1 MKYKM
6 PLVLAVA
13 LLCTGCSTIPDSV
26 APTETAA
33 PVSATEATSE
43 TAAPATTPAPLVTT
57 AKATEAPTEE
67 EVYKNWQE
75 AYHAFLD
82 RVVLSEGYSEPD
94 SIFGVADLDDD
105 GDPELVI
112 ALEGGVGSD
121 SAFAIYTYREGRV
134 VPIADLKGGTLPMS
148 APALRYAPEEGL
160 ITIGY
165 GRHDVST
172 SVYYALND
180 LQLNY
185 LMSVRREGTDAPEY
199 DIAPDALTDS
209 EAREI
214 YGRDSSEWKSVYLQ
228 LVADADQADAFRDGY
243 TPGSEKGD
251 YGEALFGSTVSDDW
265 KDAYR
270 QRLDEISS
278 AGGFEEAAN
287 AWAQE
292 DVDGDGVPELYWMPD
307 TGSNRFAPA
316 AVYAWR
322 DGEIVEVAPLNDWF
336 ALGQGAFSYTSDGY
350 LRSEL
355 LRQGEWTTYVYQY
368 DEDGALHPLLVA
380 TTNDETGEMSSV
392 TRTDDMTDDESYY
405 LYKEIRNDNWKTAEL
420 HHMLAADTAED
431 DDEADDADEDTTE
444 TTTEEDEDD
453 E

>member
-6 PLVLAVA
+6 PLVLAA
-13 LLCTGCSTIPDSV
+13 MLLCTGCSAIPDGSIPAETT
-26 APTETAA
+26 APLTA
-33 PVSATEATSE
+33 ATEAISE

-57 AKATEAPTEE
+57 VKATEAPTEE
-67 EVYKNWQE
+67 TVYQSWQD
-75 AYHAFLD
+75 AYHAFLGQVALAD
-82 RVVLSEGYSEPD
+82 GFSETD

-121 SAFAIYTYREGRV
+121 SAFAIYTYREGHI
-134 VPIADLKGGTLPMS
+134 VPIADLRGGTLPTS
-148 APALRYAPEEGL
+148 SPRLRYAPEEGFL
-160 ITIGY
+160 TIGS
-165 GRHDVST
+165 GRHDVT
-172 SVYYALND
+172 TNVYYALND

-185 LMSVRREGTDAPEY
+185 LMSVRKEGTDAPEY
-199 DIAPDALTDS
+199 DIAPDALTNS
-209 EAREI
+209 EAREL
-214 YGRDSSEWKSVYLQ
+214 YERDSSAWESVYLQ
-228 LVADADQADAFRDGY
+228 LISAADQSDVFKDGY
-243 TPGSEKGD
+243 TPGSEQGD
-251 YGEALFGSTVSDDW
+251 YGEALFGSSVSDDW

-270 QRLDEISS
+270 QRLDEISA
-278 AGGFEEAAN
+278 AGGFAEDAN

-322 DGEIVEVAPLNDWF
+322 DGEIVEIAPPNDWF
-336 ALGQGAFSYTSDGY
+336 AIGQGAFSYTSDGY

-368 DEDGALHPLLVA
+368 DEDGGLHPLLVA

-405 LYKEIRNDNWKTAEL
+405 LYKEIRNDTWKPAEL
-420 HHMLAADTAED
+420 HHMLAAGA
-431 DDEADDADEDTTE
+431 ADEDANSAAAETTE

-453 E
+453 D